1 MKGIS
6 YGTIRKNGSSY
17 VVTVT
22 EFLKCGF
29 KVGDKVIIRLETMDE
44 LETKE

>member
-22 EFLKCGF
+22 ELLKQGF
-29 KVGDKVIIRLETMDE
+29 KAGDKVIIRLETLDE
-44 LETKE
+44 TDTKE

>member
-22 EFLKCGF
+22 ELLKHGF